1 MATGESSSSATAPA
15 RRGTVPARLARALVV
30 AAVVLALLTAGVL
43 VWTVTSRSWVVGDRE
58 VAGDQEQV
66 QAQRD
71 ELMEVGRQFV
81 LRLGTYGP
89 EGLDAEDKL
98 TEYGESV
105 GELLTPG
112 FRDGFSQ
119 SLPLVEQQVADS
131 GVARSAEVLGTGVA
145 EMSEDDAAVLVAGT
159 FTDSL
164 EGEPVGQPVPLRLRV
179 ELVRV
184 DGEWLVDDFAGVS
197 PPAEEEQPIDPDL
210 PIPSQEPG
218 GQQGGQQGQQDQQG
232 GQQDQQ
238 GGGR

>member
-1 MATGESSSSATAPA
+1 MAAGETASGATAPS
-15 RRGTVPARLARALVV
+15 RRRTVPARLARALVV
-30 AAVVLALLTAGVL
+30 VAVVLALVAAGVL
-43 VWTVTSRSWVVGDRE
+43 VWTFTSRSWVVGERE

-71 ELMEVGRQFV
+71 EPMEVGRQFV

-89 EGLDAEDKL
+89 EGLDADDKL

-145 EMSEDDAAVLVAGT
+145 EMSEDEAAVLVAGT

-210 PIPSQEPG
+210 PIPSEDPG
-218 GQQGGQQGQQDQQG
+218 QQGGQGDQQGGQQGEQDQ
-232 GQQDQQ
+232 QQ